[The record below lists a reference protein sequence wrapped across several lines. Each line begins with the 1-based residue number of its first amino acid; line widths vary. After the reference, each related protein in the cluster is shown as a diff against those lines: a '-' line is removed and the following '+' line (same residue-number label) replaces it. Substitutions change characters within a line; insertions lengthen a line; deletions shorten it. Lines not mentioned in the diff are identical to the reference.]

1 MKIEYLADHPEF
13 IPTLALWFHRHWG
26 HLSPGSTSETVA
38 AELRSHLQYNQMPLA
53 LVAVSGGQLVGSA
66 SLRLHDMRT
75 RKDLSPWLANVY
87 VPVAHRKQGLGARL
101 VAAIEEKAND
111 LGFAALYLW
120 TDEQER
126 FYTRLGW
133 TVIDRLEYLGE
144 QVVMMQKRLGGTG
157 EMTSRIG

>member
-13 IPTLALWFHRHWG
+13 IPTLALWFHRQWG
-26 HLSPGSTSETVA
+26 HLSPGSTPETTA
-38 AELRSHLQYNQMPLA
+38 AEMRSHLHHNQMPLA
-53 LVAVSGGQLVGSA
+53 LVAVRGGQLVGSA

-87 VPVAHRKQGLGARL
+87 VPVAHRNQGLGARL
-101 VAAIEEKAND
+101 VAAIEEKAKA
-111 LGFAALYLW
+111 LGFAVLYLW

-133 TVIDRLEYLGE
+133 TVIDRAEYLGE
-144 QVVMMQKRLGGTG
+144 HVVMMQKRLGR
-157 EMTSRIG
+157 TSEPATRSG